1 MPWPRK
7 RAGAG
12 PQDITLLAATK
23 TVPLEVINH
32 AIDSGLSAMGENRVQ
47 ELLEKYDGLHR
58 EKCDIQF
65 IGQLQ
70 TNKVKYLVGKVS
82 CIQSVGSVKLAK
94 EISRLCL
101 REGATMKV
109 LVEVNIGRE
118 ESKGGVLPEALFEV
132 VDEIRTLPGLHVD
145 EHFGNADAVPQL
157 PERCLSRKAGIVRCC
172 LGYLLTKQKARS
184 PAVKRVLLHSQPEGA
199 FLSCIQSAAGYPRQ
213 SLAVVIAQQGVPAA
227 RRNPAH
233 AVTFCQLLISRYF
246 VGKISITAQR
256 ST

>member
-1 MPWPRK
+1 MMEKSFLERIQIFDENYPRIQEEIA
-7 RAGAG
+7 RAAEKAG
-12 PQDITLLAATK
+12 RRPQDITLLAATK

-132 VDEIRTLPGLHVD
+132 VDEIRTLPGLHV
-145 EHFGNADAVPQL
+145 EGLMAIPPICKKKAELCGYFSAVRQSYVDIAAKKL
-157 PERCLSRKAGIVRCC
+157 DNVSMNCLSMGMSSDFQEAIACGATMVRVGSS
-172 LGYLLTKQKARS
+172 LFG
-184 PAVKRVLLHSQPEGA
+184 KRDHPQHYYA
-199 FLSCIQSAAGYPRQ
+199 I
-213 SLAVVIAQQGVPAA
+213 
-227 RRNPAH
+227 
-233 AVTFCQLLISRYF
+233 
-246 VGKISITAQR
+246 
-256 ST
+256 

>member
-1 MPWPRK
+1 MMEKSFLERIQIFDENYPPHPGGDCPGRGK
-7 RAGAG
+7 GGAPAPGHHLAGRHENR
-12 PQDITLLAATK
+12 PLA
-23 TVPLEVINH
+23 VINH

-101 REGATMKV
+101 REGTTMKV

-132 VDEIRTLPGLHVD
+132 VDEIRTLPGLHV
-145 EHFGNADAVPQL
+145 EGLMAIPPIARRRPNF
-157 PERCLSRKAGIVRCC
+157 AGIFPLCGN
-172 LGYLLTKQKARS
+172 LMLT
-184 PAVKRVLLHSQPEGA
+184 
-199 FLSCIQSAAGYPRQ
+199 
-213 SLAVVIAQQGVPAA
+213 
-227 RRNPAH
+227 
-233 AVTFCQLLISRYF
+233 
-246 VGKISITAQR
+246 
-256 ST
+256 